1 MAVAL
6 DDFLELLSCN
16 YAVHYNVFDHSGNYV
31 LKEEKDCTIEE
42 GIFPVCGFIPRLLQA
57 GSRINAPVLLN
68 ADLGLYWIAVVT
80 GNTQEEHPDTFPEA
94 SSAHCPDRSPDK
106 SPKRFLQDFRVHV
119 LGPLAEYPFERSEAA
134 TLLHRYL
141 ENIPFGETPRII
153 QAFMRIPVIPALA
166 ANQYALMFYYC
177 LKNRKCSLS
186 DIIHMEQDLHDFIL
200 DTAGTATLSDTDANS
215 AYASFKFESELIQA
229 VRSGDLNILVSMY
242 DRYAQLSPETYDFAD
257 PVRYVKDISI
267 IFLAYN
273 IHAAIEGGLSPETA
287 YHLRRHYLRMIEQ
300 SQTILELA
308 TINTTSFEDFVTRV
322 HNNHFTDS
330 ACSQEILHCQEYI
343 RLHVEENLDLARLA
357 EHFHYTVYYFSRK
370 FREECGIGITDYIKQ
385 QKTERAKLLLKT
397 TQLSV
402 KQISEQLSFESVNTF
417 CAVFRKCTGMSPTA
431 FRRGQPNC
439 TSDS

>member
-42 GIFPVCGFIPRLLQA
+42 RMFPVCGFIPRLLQA

-80 GNTQEEHPDTFPEA
+80 GNTQEV
-94 SSAHCPDRSPDK
+94 
-106 SPKRFLQDFRVHV
+106 QDFHVHV

-141 ENIPFGETPRII
+141 KNIPFGETPRII
-153 QAFMRIPVIPALA
+153 QAFMRIPVVPALA

-215 AYASFKFESELIQA
+215 AYASFKYESELIQA

-273 IHAAIEGGLSPETA
+273 THAAIEGGLSPETA

-343 RLHVEENLDLARLA
+343 RLHIEENLNLARLA

-431 FRRGQPNC
+431 FRRSQPNC